1 MNAHPS
7 LCTAFREVFVGMV
20 SSTTCVFER
29 SILSKRMKGKVAIG
43 LVGSAASWFIHS
55 SCCVRIQSRCWGVDL
70 LERGVGCVA
79 GRADEL
85 RGAAQQQQQPT
96 GPNAPSIA
104 ASKKPIS
111 ERTRMRSPACSIAT
125 RPIGVLNARGVFF
138 GPEAPCSSSA
148 QRSSL
153 VPSYRHRA
161 GSRSTSRGGTP

>member
-1 MNAHPS
+1 MHTPHYVLLS
-7 LCTAFREVFVGMV
+7 GKFSWGWCRQQLAF
-20 SSTTCVFER
+20 
-29 SILSKRMKGKVAIG
+29 L
-43 LVGSAASWFIHS
+43 SAAYCQKKDEGQSGHRSGRFGCKLVHS

-79 GRADEL
+79 GRTDEL

-104 ASKKPIS
+104 ASKKTIS

>member
-55 SCCVRIQSRCWGVDL
+55 SCCVRIQAGVWTCWSGVW
-70 LERGVGCVA
+70 GGCVA

-125 RPIGVLNARGVFF
+125 RPMGVLNARGVFF
-138 GPEAPCSSSA
+138 GPEAPCALLWQCSAVLPGPFLSPSS
-148 QRSSL
+148 RF
-153 VPSYRHRA
+153 
-161 GSRSTSRGGTP
+161 